1 MTYEE
6 LIAKVALIIQDG
18 SFTDSDIG
26 GYINQAQHE
35 IAGGMQ
41 SALGD
46 WITPPLPQLF
56 TIDTVTTV
64 TDAAYVS
71 MPVTFHRSL
80 QFAAASGGYEI
91 DIAPSFLSFSETY
104 PLLDQSGRISEVVE
118 FGGNFYY
125 QGIPTTAEDVTLH
138 FYRLPVDMED
148 DDDTPDGIPLHLQS
162 SLLVN
167 HAAWKIFDLI
177 EDDFSEPG
185 INTQRYQASFYTAL
199 KILELTIP
207 YENRRMN
214 LI

>member
-1 MTYEE
+1 MTYKE
-6 LIAKVALIIQDG
+6 LIDKVTLIIQDD
-18 SFTDSDIG
+18 SFSPTDIG
-26 GYINQAQHE
+26 IYINQAQAE

-56 TIDTVTTV
+56 TIGTITTV
-64 TDAAYVS
+64 IDAAYVS
-71 MPVTFHRSL
+71 MPTTFHRSL
-80 QFAAASGGYEI
+80 QFAASSGGYEI

-104 PLLDQSGRISEVVE
+104 PLLDQVGRISEVVE
-118 FGGNFYY
+118 FGGNLYY

-138 FYRLPVDMED
+138 FYRLPIDMED
-148 DDDTPDGIPLHLQS
+148 DDDLPDGIPLHLQS

-185 INTQRYQASFYTAL
+185 INTQRYQASFYNAL
-199 KILELTIP
+199 KMLELTIP
-207 YENRRMN
+207 YENRRIN